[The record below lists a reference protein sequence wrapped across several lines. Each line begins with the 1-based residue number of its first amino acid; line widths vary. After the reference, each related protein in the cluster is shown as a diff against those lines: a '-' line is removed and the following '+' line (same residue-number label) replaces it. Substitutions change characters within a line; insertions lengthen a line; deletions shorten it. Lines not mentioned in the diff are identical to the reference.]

1 MKKWFNV
8 CYAEMQKHKANYFN
22 TWTARI
28 SSYVWPILVMITIY
42 YAYAVFNVE
51 SASIPGISSRKDLL
65 EFLIIGLAAYNLYW
79 MMVQSA
85 RLLLKERENG
95 TVEITFLSPASRMAI
110 MYGRAMGGLRECL
123 GQLVILFVS
132 IIFIKGELS
141 LAIMMK
147 LSIVAVFLC
156 ICVTIWG
163 GFLNT
168 MYLIAR
174 DVGFWF
180 TLCDAPMGI
189 LSGSKIPI
197 SALPIGF
204 QAVAAIFP
212 LTYSLNTMRSI
223 LSAEPINNW
232 HLTPLIIS
240 NVILIV
246 ITYVVLLIA
255 ERHNR
260 RTGDLQLY

>member
-1 MKKWFNV
+1 MNKWFNV

-28 SSYVWPILVMITIY
+28 SAYVWPLLVMITLY
-42 YAYAVFNVE
+42 YSYAVFNVE
-51 SASIPGISSRKDLL
+51 SASIPGISSREDLL

-95 TVEITFLSPASRMAI
+95 TVEITFLSPACRTAI
-110 MYGRAMGGLRECL
+110 VYGRAMGGLRECL
-123 GQLVILFVS
+123 GQFVILFVC
-132 IIFIKGELS
+132 IIFIKGELTLPIIMRLS
-141 LAIMMK
+141 VAAI
-147 LSIVAVFLC
+147 VLC
-156 ICVTIWG
+156 GCVTIWG
-163 GFLNT
+163 AFLNT

-180 TLCDAPMGI
+180 TVCDAPMGI
-189 LSGSKIPI
+189 FSGSKIPI
-197 SALPIGF
+197 SALPVGF

-212 LTYSLNTMRSI
+212 LTYSLNTTRSI
-223 LSAEPINNW
+223 LADELIKDW
-232 HLTPLIIS
+232 HLMPLVIS
-240 NVILIV
+240 NGILVI
-246 ITYVVLLIA
+246 ITYVILVVA

-260 RTGDLQLY
+260 RTGNLQLY